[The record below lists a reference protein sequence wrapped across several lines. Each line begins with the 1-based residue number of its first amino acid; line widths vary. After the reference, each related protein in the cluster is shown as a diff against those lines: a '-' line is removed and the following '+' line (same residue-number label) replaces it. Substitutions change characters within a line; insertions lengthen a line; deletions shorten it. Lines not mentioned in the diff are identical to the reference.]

1 MVSKKKPNRIP
12 PGYGVH
18 RNAIG
23 PEDLPR
29 DVHLFVP
36 ATLVEQLELEAL
48 ERERL
53 ACEEAI
59 RARTA
64 ADAAYKAR
72 RLAEEER
79 IKAENAA
86 KPPATPARSTLTP
99 FQAAQ
104 ALTVPEELP
113 PAPPGTVAVFEWE
126 AARERFHSLKNAP
139 ASGDKD
145 VVARDLRHFAK
156 AMADGPWRAVARPIA
171 WREHLEQLALDMPNF
186 APVVDAVRRAFALAD
201 LTGRPPVLPPLLL
214 LGAPGVGKTHFTHR
228 LAQTL
233 QTTIH
238 RQAFDNP
245 QSNSGLRGSERHW
258 GNTAVG
264 ALWELIVLGTK
275 ANPVV
280 LLDEIDK
287 GEQGGNNYRPVDA
300 LLTLLEPVTASK
312 VKDMSVDFE
321 FDASHVIYVAT
332 ANDARRI
339 SAPVRS
345 RFLEFFIEEPDIDGR
360 LALAHSIF
368 QATLEHL
375 VPVESVRVEFAR
387 PTDLQICRLAWLTP
401 RQIRMACERALGAA
415 AYEGRRHFEDSDFD
429 VPAVAGAATSPKPK
443 GCGGDGD
450 EISVFVVRS

>member
-18 RNAIG
+18 RNAVG
-23 PEDLPR
+23 PEALPK
-29 DVHLFVP
+29 DVHLLVP
-36 ATLVEQLELEAL
+36 AVLVEQLELEAL

-53 ACEEAI
+53 EYEEAA
-59 RARTA
+59 RARAA

-72 RLAEEER
+72 RLSEEER

-86 KPPATPARSTLTP
+86 KPSPPPAHRPSLTP
-99 FQAAQ
+99 YQAAL
-104 ALTVPEELP
+104 ALTVPDELP
-113 PAPPGTVAVFEWE
+113 PAPADSVAVFDWQ
-126 AARERFHSLKNAP
+126 AARERFDALKNNP

-156 AMADGPWRAVARPIA
+156 AMAEGPWRSIARPPA
-171 WREHLEQLALDMPNF
+171 WREDLARLVSEMPNF
-186 APVVDAVRRAFALAD
+186 APVVEAIGRALALAD
-201 LTGRPPVLPPLLL
+201 LTGRPPVLPPILL
-214 LGAPGVGKTHFTHR
+214 LGAPGVGKTHFTHQ
-228 LAQTL
+228 LAEVL
-233 QTTIH
+233 QTAIH

-264 ALWELIVLGTK
+264 ALWELIVLGK
-275 ANPVV
+275 QANPIV

-287 GEQGGNNYRPVDA
+287 GAQGSNNYRPVDA

-312 VKDMSVDFE
+312 VKDMSADFE
-321 FDASHVIYVAT
+321 FDASYVIYVAT
-332 ANDARRI
+332 ANDAERI

-360 LALAHSIF
+360 LVLAHSIF
-368 QATLEHL
+368 QATLERT
-375 VPVESVRVEFAR
+375 VPVESVRATFAR
-387 PTDLQICRLAWLTP
+387 PTNLQICRLAWLTP

-415 AYEGRRHFEDSDFD
+415 AYKGRRHFEDADFE
-429 VPAVAGAATSPKPK
+429 VPAGRAAGPPKPK
-443 GCGGDGD
+443 GDGGD